1 MVTCPEIR
9 SMEVSHLGRA
19 WSGTL
24 QRSAPGRAERDE
36 TCVEQR
42 RTAADVQALAPGDN
56 DHRAPHRGWRDP
68 VSATRHERGLH
79 LRPKHAE
86 GIGAPA
92 GDHGVVP
99 GGAERTEE
107 RHVGFIEALG
117 AAELP
122 ASANGMDSS
131 PSLRSSEREL

>member
-56 DHRAPHRGWRDP
+56 DHRAPHRGWRNP
-68 VSATRHERGLH
+68 VPPPVTNAASIFGQSMLRGLA
-79 LRPKHAE
+79 LQRATMASSQAAPNAPK
-86 GIGAPA
+86 
-92 GDHGVVP
+92 
-99 GGAERTEE
+99 
-107 RHVGFIEALG
+107 
-117 AAELP
+117 
-122 ASANGMDSS
+122 NGT
-131 PSLRSSEREL
+131 